1 MVYLYNFLKQI
12 PNLKLLKNK
21 NLYLTLNKME
31 ENSIATQFEVLKNKD
46 DITMFKR
53 FLKEHKYDFDEVNID
68 GKTLIML
75 LIESESPTEFIWFCL
90 EYFADPN
97 IQDHEGN
104 TALHYAFL
112 KNNKNYIY
120 ALLLFNA
127 DLEIRNK
134 EEVPDEEIQ
143 GKTCYEKVNLFKED
157 ELEKLKLL
165 FNDKIKLTFANLT
178 RHRRDALREVYNFLD
193 DMKTGVTEEKLFMF
207 NVWLNEDSHEVAK
220 EDAKLFFSIARIGGS
235 SVSEIYFEEWM
246 IAMTRIAKFHGMD
259 KIDEFINLFDKA
271 QKSGRKLEDAFG

>member
-1 MVYLYNFLKQI
+1 
-12 PNLKLLKNK
+12 
-21 NLYLTLNKME
+21 ME
-31 ENSIATQFEVLKNKD
+31 ENSVATQFEVLKNKD

-53 FLKEHKYDFDEVNID
+53 FLKEHKYDFDEVSID
-68 GKTLIML
+68 GKTLVML
-75 LIESESPTEFIWFCL
+75 LIESETPTEFIWFCL

-134 EEVPDEEIQ
+134 EEIPEEEIQ

-157 ELEKLKLL
+157 ELEKLKAL
-165 FNDKIKLTFANLT
+165 FDDKIKLTFANLT
-178 RHRRDALREVYNFLD
+178 RYRRDALREIYNFLD
-193 DMKTGVTEEKLFMF
+193 DMKTGITEEKLYMF
-207 NVWLNEDSHEVAK
+207 NVWLNDDSHEIAK
-220 EDAKLFFSIARIGGS
+220 EDAKTFFSIARIGGS

-246 IAMTRIAKFHGMD
+246 IAMTRIAKFHGMS
-259 KIDEFINLFDKA
+259 KIDEFIESFDKA
-271 QKSGRKLEDAFG
+271 QKSGRKLEDVFG